1 MKKTL
6 AVLGVAVTLSG
17 IPAFA
22 SPRDDSPRGPL
33 PGLIQRIVRTVKH
46 LLQITPQDEMQVPR
60 P

>member
-1 MKKTL
+1 MKKIL

-22 SPRDDSPRGPL
+22 GPRDDSPRGPVD
-33 PGLIQRIVRTVKH
+33 RIVERVVGTLKH
-46 LLQITPQDEMQVPR
+46 LLQITPQDEIQVPR

>member
-17 IPAFA
+17 TPAFA
-22 SPRDDSPRGPL
+22 GLRDDSPRGPVD
-33 PGLIQRIVRTVKH
+33 RIVERVVGTLKH
-46 LLQITPQDEMQVPR
+46 LLHLTPNDGLDVPR

>member
-17 IPAFA
+17 TPAFA
-22 SPRDDSPRGPL
+22 GPRDDSPRGPVD
-33 PGLIQRIVRTVKH
+33 RIVERAVEALKH
-46 LLQITPQDEMQVPR
+46 LLHLVPNDGLDVPR